1 MRDIFWVSTFEY
13 IAVYEIQ
20 SEMRVVYIQN
30 VRNLLANSL
39 KKLYADIFKL
49 FRTENKLLLQVYKGH

>member
-20 SEMRVVYIQN
+20 AEMRVVYIQN
-30 VRNLLANSL
+30 VRNLLANSFQKIVRRYSNFSEL
-39 KKLYADIFKL
+39 KISFCYKF
-49 FRTENKLLLQVYKGH
+49 YKGH